1 MKLEFKMIAVLTAI
15 ALASGGIL
23 AYTYVSAIDS
33 IEKNNEEAKKRAV
46 AKVLPGVQEYK
57 EVKIDKHT
65 SYFIGRKDGEVIGY
79 AVLTEGSGFQGMIK
93 LMVGFDRDVTKI
105 TGLEILENVETPGLG
120 NRITEDW
127 FKEQF
132 KDRMP
137 ELCVVKGRKPEN
149 EHEIMAI
156 TGATISSKAVTKIV
170 NQAFEKLKK
179 ALGGEE

>member
-1 MKLEFKMIAVLTAI
+1 
-15 ALASGGIL
+15 
-23 AYTYVSAIDS
+23 
-33 IEKNNEEAKKRAV
+33 
-46 AKVLPGVQEYK
+46 
-57 EVKIDKHT
+57 
-65 SYFIGRKDGEVIGY
+65 
-79 AVLTEGSGFQGMIK
+79 
-93 LMVGFDRDVTKI
+93 
-105 TGLEILENVETPGLG
+105 
-120 NRITEDW
+120 W